1 MVAQLVQ
8 LKLRLLWN
16 GLKADWQRRF
26 GFPATMIALAVGAIF
41 LAGRYLDTVAS
52 LTAEARIE
60 FTLWGALG
68 FFALWVTL
76 PVVIFPLD
84 ENLDPAQFAMARLR
98 GTGRGGRQSSR
109 WERSTWWRR
118 RSGIS
123 RT

>member
-26 GFPATMIALAVGAIF
+26 GFPATMIALAVGAF
-41 LAGRYLDTVAS
+41 YLAGRYVETIGS
-52 LTAEARIE
+52 LTSDARIE
-60 FTLWGALG
+60 FTLWAALA

-84 ENLDPAQFAMARLR
+84 ENLDPV
-98 GTGRGGRQSSR
+98 RQ
-109 WERSTWWRR
+109 
-118 RSGIS
+118 
-123 RT
+123 